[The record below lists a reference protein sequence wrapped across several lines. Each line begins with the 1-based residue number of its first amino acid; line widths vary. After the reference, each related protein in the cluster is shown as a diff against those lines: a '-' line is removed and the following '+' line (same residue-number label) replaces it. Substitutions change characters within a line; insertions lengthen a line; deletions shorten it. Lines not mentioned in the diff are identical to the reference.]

1 MAALYNRINKEELKR
16 RMAEDKEPR
25 QTVSF
30 YRYAKVKD
38 PEHFRDELYRN
49 LYELGV
55 MGRIYVA
62 YEGINAQISVPQKH
76 WDKFK
81 EYIFA
86 HPYIGELRLNT
97 AVENDDHSFYL
108 LKIKVR
114 EKIVADGLNDDTF
127 DVTDRGQHLDA
138 VRFNEVTDQ
147 EDAII
152 VDMRN
157 HYEAEVGYFDGAI
170 TPPVE
175 TFREALPY
183 VVDLLKDKKDK
194 PVVMYCTGGI
204 RCEKASA
211 YLKHQGFKDVYQLD
225 GGIINY
231 AHQVEENGLKNKFR
245 GKNFVFDDRLGE
257 HISDEVLAHCHQ
269 CGKPND
275 RHVNCAQPSCHILFI
290 QCEECASEMNDCC
303 SPECKEI
310 MELPEEERAAAQAKL
325 PPLGINHYNPKI
337 HQGRVRKG

>member
-1 MAALYNRINKEELKR
+1 MTALYNRINKEELKR

-30 YRYAKVKD
+30 YRYVKVED
-38 PEHFRDELYRN
+38 PHQFRDQLYRD
-49 LYELGV
+49 LSQMGV
-55 MGRIYVA
+55 LGRIYVA
-62 YEGINAQISVPQKH
+62 FEGINAQISVPQKN
-76 WDKFK
+76 WEKFCD
-81 EYIFA
+81 YIFA

-114 EKIVADGLNDDTF
+114 DKIVADGLNDDTF

-138 VRFNEVTDQ
+138 VRFNELAENDQ
-147 EDAII
+147 TII

-157 HYEAEVGYFDGAI
+157 HYEAEVGHFEGAI

-183 VVDLLKDKKDK
+183 VVDLLKEHKDK

-211 YLKHQGFKDVYQLD
+211 YLKHRGFKDVYQLD

-231 AHQVEENGLKNKFR
+231 AHQVEEKGLSNKFK

-257 HISDEVLAHCHQ
+257 HISEEVIAHCHQ
-269 CGKPND
+269 CGKPCD
-275 RHVNCAQPSCHILFI
+275 HHVNCAQPSCHILFI
-290 QCEECASEMNDCC
+290 QCAECASEMDNCC

-310 MELPEEERAAAQAKL
+310 MQLPEEERAEARAKL
-325 PPLGINHYNPKI
+325 PPIGINHYNPEI
-337 HQGRVRKG
+337 HKGRVRKG

>member
-16 RMAEDKEPR
+16 RMAEDKEAR

-30 YRYAKVKD
+30 YRYVKVKD
-38 PEHFRDELYRN
+38 PAQFRDDLYRD
-49 LYELGV
+49 LSVLGV
-55 MGRIYVA
+55 LGRIYVA
-62 YEGINAQISVPQKH
+62 SEGINAQVSVPQRN
-76 WDKFK
+76 WDSFQ
-81 EYIFA
+81 EFIFE
-86 HPYIGELRLNT
+86 HPYIGKLRLNT
-97 AVENDDHSFYL
+97 AVKNDDHSFYM

-114 EKIVADGLNDDTF
+114 EKIVADGLNDDSF

-138 VRFNEVTDQ
+138 VRFNRIA
-147 EDAII
+147 EDDETII

-157 HYEAEVGYFDGAI
+157 HYEAEVGYFEGAI

-231 AHQVEENGLKNKFR
+231 AHQV
-245 GKNFVFDDRLGE
+245 
-257 HISDEVLAHCHQ
+257 
-269 CGKPND
+269 
-275 RHVNCAQPSCHILFI
+275 
-290 QCEECASEMNDCC
+290 
-303 SPECKEI
+303 
-310 MELPEEERAAAQAKL
+310 
-325 PPLGINHYNPKI
+325 
-337 HQGRVRKG
+337 